1 MRKLSALLAALT
13 IVSLL
18 AAPAMAGKKVSV
30 HETFGAPLA
39 PFPNYSS
46 ITATAR
52 PGCAAGQEGVHWVG
66 QEFTSPGKGT
76 LKFHA
81 EGFTGDWDLY
91 VFTAD
96 SDVPIARSENDQTQG
111 GAAAEEEILL
121 PLKPKQTVTLVVC
134 NWLGDPNVS
143 ATYEGSFSAK

>member
-1 MRKLSALLAALT
+1 MRKVLAVIAALG
-13 IVSLL
+13 VVVAL
-18 AAPAMAGKKVSV
+18 AAPASAAKKTKV

-46 ITATAR
+46 LTSTAR
-52 PGCAAGQEGVHWVG
+52 PGCSAGQEGVHWVG
-66 QEFTSPGKGT
+66 QEFTAPGKGT

-91 VFTAD
+91 VFTD
-96 SDVPIARSENDQTQG
+96 GSDVPIARSENDQTQG
-111 GAAAEEEILL
+111 GAAPEEEILL
-121 PLKPKQTVTLVVC
+121 PMKAKQTVTLVAC

-143 ATYEGSFSAK
+143 ATYEGTFSR